1 MKLAPRNRYILLGEI
16 PKDNN
21 EDQPTILLPE
31 EYTAKVN
38 PYNVYQIQQIS
49 VDCATLSFDDIGR
62 LAVVNDSM
70 VETINVDQGEF
81 LFILE
86 NYIYGVLEN

>member
-1 MKLAPRNRYILLGEI
+1 MNLNPRNRFVLLSEV
-16 PKDNN
+16 PKNSDN
-21 EDQPTILLPE
+21 DKSTILLPE
-31 EYTAKVN
+31 EYTARTN
-38 PYNVYQIQQIS
+38 PHGVYQIQQIS